1 MKWKP
6 TLNAFTITFTG
17 RLERPPHRAKPP
29 DHTHRLS
36 DRPHL
41 EHGTARRGVWVN
53 SASVCPCGFYGRA
66 ACWPA
71 AVWCEGFVVGSRDG
85 WVEKCRVSVSRLGEG
100 GMLCLFGRL

>member
-17 RLERPPHRAKPP
+17 RLERTTQRLKPP

-66 ACWPA
+66 ACWPGV
-71 AVWCEGFVVGSRDG
+71 VWGGGVVVGSRG
-85 WVEKCRVSVSRLGEG
+85 GGGWWLGVGGLWWVEGLGG
-100 GMLCLFGRL
+100 WNNVA